1 MKPDKETIINSLLT
15 GFQGILMDDP
25 EVLEYTVRKLVQ
37 RHIESCRDA
46 GKTMTGKDYL
56 SAIGALRSNSLW
68 LSNEHYALETKMA
81 LERKKKAAKKK

>member
-1 MKPDKETIINSLLT
+1 MRPDKTVIVNSLLS

-25 EVLEYTVRKLVQ
+25 EVLEYTIRKLVN
-37 RHIESCRDA
+37 RHIESYKDA

-56 SAIGALRSNSLW
+56 AAIGALRSNSLW

-81 LERKKKAAKKK
+81 LERKKKAGKKK